1 MKIDFR
7 SDTVTLPTS
16 AMKEA
21 MLNAIVGDD
30 VYGEDITVS
39 ELEQKTAE
47 QFGHEAGLFCPS
59 GTMTN
64 QIAIKVH
71 TNPPGQVICHYLSHV
86 YQYEVG
92 GIAFNS
98 GLSVSLIHGNRGML
112 SAEDVRKRVNDRMDV
127 HKPLTQLVCL
137 ENTSNKGGG
146 CCYDLETIAEIRKVC
161 DEHDL
166 GLHLDGARV
175 FNSLVAK
182 GYTAKE
188 LGQYF
193 DSISVCF
200 SKGLGAPVGSVL
212 VGSKEFIH
220 KAKWIR
226 KLFGGGMRQAGYL
239 AAAGVYAL
247 EHHVERLAED
257 HRRAKILAEAL
268 EKQAYVKSILP
279 VETNIIIFE
288 LADTVDNKLFSERL
302 YEKGIVANPYES
314 TAIRFVV
321 HLDIDDAKLAKAIE
335 ILEGLSFD

>member
-1 MKIDFR
+1 MLIDFR

-16 AMKEA
+16 AMKSA
-21 MLNAIVGDD
+21 MMAATVGDD
-30 VYGEDITVS
+30 VYGEDATVS
-39 ELEQKTAE
+39 ELEQKTATL
-47 QFGHEAGLFCPS
+47 FGLEAGLFCPS

-71 TNPPGQVICHYLSHV
+71 TNPPGQVICHYLSHI

-98 GLSVSLIHGNRGML
+98 GLSVNLVHGNRGL
-112 SAEDVRKRVNDRMDV
+112 LTAADVLKRISDPEDL

-146 CCYDLETIAEIRKVC
+146 CCYDLATIAAIRKVC
-161 DEHDL
+161 DEHGL

-175 FNSLVAK
+175 FNALLAK

-212 VGSKEFIH
+212 LGNKAFIQ
-220 KAKWIR
+220 KAKRIR

-247 EHHVERLAED
+247 EHHIDRLEED
-257 HRRAKILAEAL
+257 HQRAKIL
-268 EKQAYVKSILP
+268 EKVLAKQSYVKSILP

-288 LADTVDNKLFSERL
+288 LADHVDNKKFSEQL
-302 YEKGIVANPYES
+302 YKHNIVANPYES

-321 HLDIDDAKLAKAIE
+321 HLDIDDAKLEKAIE
-335 ILEGLSFD
+335 VLENLSF

>member
-1 MKIDFR
+1 MIIDFR
-7 SDTVTLPTS
+7 SDTVTLPTKG
-16 AMKEA
+16 MKAA
-21 MLNAIVGDD
+21 MLSAKVGDD
-30 VYGEDITVS
+30 VYGEDATVI
-39 ELEQKTAE
+39 ELEQKTAAL
-47 QFGHEAGLFCPS
+47 FGHEAGLFCPS

-71 TNPPGQVICHYLSHV
+71 TNPPGQVICHYLAHV

-98 GLSVSLIHGNRGML
+98 GLSVNLVHGNRGL
-112 SAEDVRKRVNDRMDV
+112 LTADDVLARISDPDDL

-146 CCYDLETIAEIRKVC
+146 CCYDLETVAAIRRVC
-161 DEHDL
+161 NEHGL

-175 FNSLVAK
+175 FNALLAK

-212 VGSKEFIH
+212 LGNKAFVQ
-220 KAKWIR
+220 KAKRIR

-247 EHHVERLAED
+247 EHHIDRLEED
-257 HRRAKILAEAL
+257 HQRAKVLEKVL
-268 EKQAYVKSILP
+268 EKQSYVKSVLP

-288 LADTVDNKLFSERL
+288 LADEVDNKVFSAKL
-302 YEKGIVANPYES
+302 YEQGIVANPYES

-321 HLDIDDAKLAKAIE
+321 HLDINDAKLERAVAV
-335 ILEGLSFD
+335 LEGLSF